1 MSRILVVDDEE
12 AVRALLKRLLSLHS
26 YTVDTAVD
34 GADAVDQLQKRT
46 YDLLIID
53 RNMPKMSGVDAVAIL
68 RTCPRFNALKILM
81 LTHDSITRDID
92 EAFEK
97 GVDGYIVK
105 PFEMNKLLM
114 KIERTLKT

>member
-1 MSRILVVDDEE
+1 MNILVVDDEE

-26 YTVDTAVD
+26 YSVDTAAD
-34 GADAVDQLQKRT
+34 GAEAVDKLQRRN

-53 RNMPKMSGVDAVAIL
+53 RAMPRMSGIDAVAIL
-68 RTCPRFNALKILM
+68 RTCPRFEKLKILM

-105 PFEMNKLLM
+105 PFDFNKLLA